1 VCLNLR
7 RAGSSDGA
15 EVTGVVQRAF
25 SVYVE
30 RIGRRPAPMDED
42 YEQLSARGDVWV
54 SGEPINAV
62 LVLREEPDCLFVD
75 VIAVDPPAQGTGL
88 GGDLMDFAERE
99 AAERGRGELRLLT
112 NERMTENL
120 AFYAHLGHEEYERRT
135 EYGYRRVYL
144 RKLI

>member
-1 VCLNLR
+1 
-7 RAGSSDGA
+7 
-15 EVTGVVQRAF
+15 VTGVVERAF
-25 SVYVE
+25 AHYVP

-42 YEQLSARGDVWV
+42 YPQLCARGDVFV
-54 SGEPINAV
+54 SGDPVRGV

-88 GGDLMDFAERE
+88 GGELMRFAERE
-99 AAERGRGELRLLT
+99 ASERGRGELRLLT

-120 AFYAHLGHEEYERRT
+120 AFYAHLGYEEYERRT
-135 EYGYRRVYL
+135 EHGYRRVYL